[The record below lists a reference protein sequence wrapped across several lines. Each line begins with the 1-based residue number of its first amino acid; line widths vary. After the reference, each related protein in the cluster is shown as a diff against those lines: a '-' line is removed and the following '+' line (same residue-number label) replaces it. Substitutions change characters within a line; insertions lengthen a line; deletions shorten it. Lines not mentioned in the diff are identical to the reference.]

1 MAIMKN
7 QKSTLLLIICCLSTC
22 IVTAQ
27 QHVETIKNTF
37 LNPKSNKVLLIGE
50 IGVAHRKIQLL
61 LLTAPLL

>member
-1 MAIMKN
+1 MKN
-7 QKSTLLLIICCLSTC
+7 QKSTLLLIIYCLSTC

-37 LNPKSNKVLLIGE
+37 LNPKSNKVLVVAHRE